1 MIYFVLEGGKYENK
15 IFVEKI
21 QKNLLESILI
31 KISMCSIWDNKYMLQ
46 KKEVFLF
53 FEQSKNKYANMYHI
67 SKQLFS
73 MAEVKKFI

>member
-31 KISMCSIWDNKYMLQ
+31 KISMCSI
-46 KKEVFLF
+46 
-53 FEQSKNKYANMYHI
+53 
-67 SKQLFS
+67 
-73 MAEVKKFI
+73 